1 MIKNGVLLSKE
12 DENMS
17 FVDAVKNVL
26 TNYVKFEGRARR
38 SEYWYFFLFN
48 LAVSVVLAIIVNV
61 TGIRILSTL
70 WSLAMLLPGLGVC
83 VRRLHDIGK
92 RWPWILVAFIPVAG
106 AIWLIVMLAT
116 NGQEGENAF
125 GPDPKAAA

>member
-1 MIKNGVLLSKE
+1 
-12 DENMS
+12 MS
-17 FVDAVKNVL
+17 FVDAVKSVL

-48 LAVSVVLAIIVNV
+48 LAVAIVLSLIARV
-61 TGIRILSTL
+61 TGVTILSTL

-83 VRRLHDIGK
+83 VRRLHDTGK
-92 RWPWILVAFIPVAG
+92 RWPWMLVALIPVAG
-106 AIWLIVMLAT
+106 SIWLIVMLAT

-125 GPDPKAAA
+125 GPDPKAVA